1 MSSALEIYQ
10 LKVRLLSISPMIWR
24 RVLVPASMTLREL
37 HGVLQVA
44 MGWEGIHLFLFYV
57 HAVRH
62 GSFELHAAS
71 PDVPLLQFEFREN
84 DRFSYIYDM
93 GDHWEHEIRI
103 EAINPPPKKTY
114 PICIGGS
121 GACPPE
127 DCGGPLGYHERR
139 DEADGYDAWRDMG
152 VMVNFLED
160 VVAADAPE
168 RPVSDFLSDDVEAA
182 MERMIARKPFV
193 EGKFLRGA
201 VNKRFR
207 AGDHRDLMRQQMW

>member
-1 MSSALEIYQ
+1 MSTAPEILQ
-10 LKVRLLSISPMIWR
+10 LKVRLLGISPMIWR
-24 RVLVPASMTLREL
+24 RVLVPASTTLREL
-37 HGVLQVA
+37 HGILQVT
-44 MGWEGIHLFLFYV
+44 MGWEGIHLFLFDVY
-57 HAVRH
+57 AVQY
-62 GSFELHAAS
+62 GSFELHAAD
-71 PDVPLLQFEFREN
+71 PDVALREFGFREN
-84 DRFSYIYDM
+84 DRFSYTYDM

-103 EAINPPPKKTY
+103 EAIDSPPKKFY
-114 PICIGGS
+114 PICTGGS

-127 DCGGPLGYHERR
+127 DCGGPHGYLERR

-152 VMVNFLED
+152 VMVDFLED

-193 EGKFLRGA
+193 EGKFSRGA

-207 AGDHRDLMRQQMW
+207 AGEHRDLMHQQMW